1 MKANFQLIEN
11 TVLNRLSVNIIAV
24 NFVNFNDIQL
34 CTYLIITG
42 GVDYNINS
50 SRVIF
55 PNGITT
61 ALLPVSINDDTE
73 FETDETFIISIDP
86 LSLPYGVIL
95 GSTASAVVTIVDDD
109 SKLIYTIYL
118 CICRLDEFTCSVYVN
133 YDSYFPRL

>member
-1 MKANFQLIEN
+1 M
-11 TVLNRLSVNIIAV
+11 
-24 NFVNFNDIQL
+24 
-34 CTYLIITG
+34 YLIITG

-55 PNGITT
+55 INEITT
-61 ALLPVSINDDTE
+61 ASLRVSINDDSM
-73 FETDETFIISIDP
+73 FETHETFIVSIDP

-118 CICRLDEFTCSVYVN
+118 
-133 YDSYFPRL
+133 